1 MKHAQ
6 LSCRG
11 RGALLCLRRRNRAG
25 AHHSFAAEFDANQ
38 PVELH
43 GTITK
48 MEWINPHSWLHIDVK
63 NADGTTTP
71 WMIEGATPNTL
82 LRRGF
87 TREAVK
93 TGTEITIIGYR
104 AKNGANRA
112 NGRDLILPDGSRLFM
127 SSSGTGAP
135 GEGRR
140 RAAGPTVA
148 HHDASA
154 RRIAAWLVREPI
166 VCAAVS
172 TRLRRSGAAARRRR
186 ARDRR
191 SELELHHV
199 LGHGLCRR
207 RRPDVRERRQHRL
220 AAHRLARQLHAHDRL
235 GSRHERGNVR
245 PQTRLEPGVMEIRLG
260 LARRHAD
267 ANRRRGRRTSSTAAT
282 PGISTATASPSQYR
296 PSSPSSI
303 SSICG

>member
-1 MKHAQ
+1 MKGA
-6 LSCRG
+6 LWTAV
-11 RGALLCLRRRNRAG
+11 GALLVAATAPQAL

-63 NADGTTTP
+63 NADGTKTE

-93 TGTEITIIGYR
+93 AGTEITIIGFR

-135 GEGRR
+135 GDTE
-140 RAAGPTVA
+140 APA
-148 HHDASA
+148 DSS
-154 RRIAAWLVREPI
+154 EP
-166 VCAAVS
+166 
-172 TRLRRSGAAARRRR
+172 
-186 ARDRR
+186 
-191 SELELHHV
+191 
-199 LGHGLCRR
+199 
-207 RRPDVRERRQHRL
+207 Q
-220 AAHRLARQLHAHDRL
+220 
-235 GSRHERGNVR
+235 
-245 PQTRLEPGVMEIRLG
+245 
-260 LARRHAD
+260 
-267 ANRRRGRRTSSTAAT
+267 
-282 PGISTATASPSQYR
+282 
-296 PSSPSSI
+296 
-303 SSICG
+303 